1 MQQCAVEK
9 EKFAILGIH
18 ASLQPLFWRYDHLL
32 EQMHL
37 TVQMWAAAYTE
48 FTFSSLRLMQIATLA
63 TDSSQ
68 APPFC

>member
-1 MQQCAVEK
+1 M
-9 EKFAILGIH
+9 
-18 ASLQPLFWRYDHLL
+18 QPLFWRYDHLL